1 MSAWTD
7 AGFPDR
13 LPLQSFRAVT
23 ETLIAACR
31 ERNYN
36 NNFSV
41 AAAISWVEYSIEQM
55 DTNKRL
61 LMDSIDDMLAA
72 VASLYVAWD
81 GADISQPASLPEFC
95 AAFGIAYVGANRLS
109 TVFSRAWI
117 LCRYRLLNCLRY
129 IRTTQVAT
137 GYRRKEMIVPQ
148 SGSASEREYSGSTGN
163 VPMCQNYTYD
173 GNQYVTKQYWCT
185 VPGMIRRYRLLYRLD
200 FLSDPNADYD
210 DFGTGIP
217 DGGERLYS
225 VQVPANTTEAEI
237 IPDGFFTPL
246 PAYRPSV
253 MQEVRMFNYGQVG
266 MYGTFGI
273 IDLHEWFSFF
283 DEEE

>member
-72 VASLYVAWD
+72 VSSLYVAWD
-81 GADISQPASLPEFC
+81 GADISQPASLSEFC
-95 AAFGIAYVGANRLS
+95 AAFGIAYVSANRLS

-137 GYRRKEMIVPQ
+137 GYRRKEMIVEMIVPQ
-148 SGSASEREYSGSTGN
+148 SGSISEREYSGSTGN
-163 VPMCQNYTYD
+163 VPMCQNSTYD
-173 GNQYVTKQYWCT
+173 GNPGRRRAAVFRAGPGQYDRS
-185 VPGMIRRYRLLYRLD
+185 GNHSRRLLYAVVGISPQCD
-200 FLSDPNADYD
+200 AECAD
-210 DFGTGIP
+210 
-217 DGGERLYS
+217 
-225 VQVPANTTEAEI
+225 VQLWTSRDVWN
-237 IPDGFFTPL
+237 
-246 PAYRPSV
+246 
-253 MQEVRMFNYGQVG
+253 VRN
-266 MYGTFGI
+266 
-273 IDLHEWFSFF
+273 H
-283 DEEE
+283 